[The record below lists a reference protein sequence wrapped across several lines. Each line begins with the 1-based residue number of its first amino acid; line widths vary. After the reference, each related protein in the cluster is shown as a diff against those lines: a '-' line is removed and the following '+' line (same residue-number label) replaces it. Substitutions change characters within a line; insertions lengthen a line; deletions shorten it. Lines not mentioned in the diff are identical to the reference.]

1 MSTFTF
7 GILATYLNTFFTT
20 VHCHKVC
27 SKLDFCQ
34 IRGHAVCCVVGP
46 CSSCSVS
53 AGPPGGAA
61 RDDLTHTAASSQTES
76 HRRTAEIQRSVF
88 QIKTKLTHSC
98 WI

>member
-27 SKLDFCQ
+27 LKLDFCQ

-61 RDDLTHTAASSQTES
+61 RDDLTHS
-76 HRRTAEIQRSVF
+76 
-88 QIKTKLTHSC
+88 HSC
-98 WI
+98 VKSDRITQAHSGNTTLCPSN